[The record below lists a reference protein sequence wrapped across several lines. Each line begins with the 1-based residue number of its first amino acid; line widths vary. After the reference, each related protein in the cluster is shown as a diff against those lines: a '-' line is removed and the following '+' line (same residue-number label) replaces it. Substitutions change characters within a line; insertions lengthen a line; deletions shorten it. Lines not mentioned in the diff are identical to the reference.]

1 MRRIKVKFVFGVVA
15 AMSLIAISKPQGRSV
30 RYTGQVVSIDF
41 EGDIRDFLQRIA
53 PISGFDI
60 RVAPEIN
67 RAVTVHLKDIPW
79 DLALE
84 VVLKNSGLSGEM
96 DGSVLRIATAEP
108 LRSENRLQVGTMTIE
123 GKISAFQLQN
133 PRTLLQVDAPDG
145 DGKMQDWRIEWESA
159 DNLAEIGI
167 RPNMIK
173 VGDQVIV
180 TGNPTRPGT
189 LRLVILRR
197 PSDGFSWGD
206 INSFSSEPLGAT
218 MFVSSRSK

>member
-60 RVAPEIN
+60 RVAPGIN

-84 VVLKNSGLSGEM
+84 VVLKNSGLSGEI
-96 DGSVLRIATAEP
+96 DGSVLHIATADP
-108 LRSENRLQVGTMTIE
+108 LRGENRLQVGTMTIE

-145 DGKMQDWRIEWESA
+145 DGKVQNWRIEWESA

-180 TGNPTRPGT
+180 TGNPTGPGT

-197 PSDGFSWGD
+197 PSDGLSWGD
-206 INSFSSEPLGAT
+206 INSFSSEPSSAT